1 MTPQHNA
8 AAPVQRTWPHTI
20 TSVEALQCTV
30 HLANFK
36 DGSISKMPFDVRSL
50 VRDAL
55 WSSCVRKTCACFCN
69 PPCELEN
76 NKGQKEKKKQRKQRK
91 ANTSSEKKNLLFS
104 LSNNFRKRT
113 YAFFPLDSVKE
124 KGEKMVQR
132 ADGANK
138 HAVETTVSLV
148 VTQKKVFIPDSQCIF
163 PEIKCEK

>member
-1 MTPQHNA
+1 MLCDP
-8 AAPVQRTWPHTI
+8 
-20 TSVEALQCTV
+20 
-30 HLANFK
+30 
-36 DGSISKMPFDVRSL
+36 L
-50 VRDAL
+50 V
-55 WSSCVRKTCACFCN
+55 CVRPARVSVIRLASWKTT
-69 PPCELEN
+69 
-76 NKGQKEKKKQRKQRK
+76 KGRKKKKSKENRGRPTQVLRK
-91 ANTSSEKKNLLFS
+91 KKLLFS

>member
-1 MTPQHNA
+1 MLEMLCDP
-8 AAPVQRTWPHTI
+8 
-20 TSVEALQCTV
+20 
-30 HLANFK
+30 
-36 DGSISKMPFDVRSL
+36 L
-50 VRDAL
+50 V
-55 WSSCVRKTCACFCN
+55 CVRPARVSVIRLASWKTT
-69 PPCELEN
+69 
-76 NKGQKEKKKQRKQRK
+76 KGRKKKKKQRKQRK
-91 ANTSSEKKNLLFS
+91 ANTSSEKKKLLFS